1 MAGSTGDPPG
11 DRPMTCLFQ
20 KIPYRYKGCF
30 GTANRSHQGTLPPS
44 QGPSSWPA
52 FVGNSRPGFFLASAK
67 KLALLG

>member
-11 DRPMTCLFQ
+11 DRPMICLFQ

-30 GTANRSHQGTLPPS
+30 GTANGSHQGTLPLS
-44 QGPSSWPA
+44 QGPSSRPA
-52 FVGNSRPGFFLASAK
+52 FKSNSCPGFYLARAK